1 MENLSTI
8 IICGILAVICIL
20 SVISYAKKIKGG
32 CCGGGDNE
40 IKIKPNDTNEKH
52 YPHRSV
58 IYIDGM
64 TCAHC
69 KMRVEN
75 ALNNIDGYY
84 AKVNLKKQ
92 YATLLSKQCAD
103 NDKIR
108 TAIERAGYTY
118 VKTVNEI

>member
-8 IICGILAVICIL
+8 IICGILVVICIL
-20 SVISYAKKIKGG
+20 SVISYAKKLKGG
-32 CCGGGDNE
+32 CCGGGD
-40 IKIKPNDTNEKH
+40 TNESH

-64 TCAHC
+64 TCNHC

-75 ALNNIDGYY
+75 ALNNLDDSY

-92 YATLLSKQCAD
+92 CATLLTKKNAD
-103 NDKIR
+103 DSAIR

-118 VKTVNEI
+118 IKTVNEK

>member
-20 SVISYAKKIKGG
+20 SVISYAKKLKGG
-32 CCGGGDNE
+32 CCGGGDTE
-40 IKIKPNDTNEKH
+40 VKIKPDDTNENH

-64 TCAHC
+64 ICNHC

-75 ALNNIDGYY
+75 ALNNLDGSY

-92 YATLLSKQCAD
+92 CATLLTKQNAD
-103 NDKIR
+103 ENAIR

-118 VKTVNEI
+118 IKTVEEK